1 MSFGG
6 IYQFKRRRA
15 MEDELQRLAES
26 TCAFVLRDD
35 VSAWS
40 CGEGVDGHPLFF
52 EAPRD
57 DDEPLLLFLRE
68 RCWGDADYY
77 TVPFDAGEAREEE
90 TAGYQL
96 FGRRSSLYY

>member
-6 IYQFKRRRA
+6 IYQFNRRRA

-26 TCAFVLRDD
+26 TCAFVLQDD
-35 VSAWS
+35 VSAWP

-68 RCWGDADYY
+68 RCWGDDDYY

-96 FGRRSSLYY
+96 FGRRSSFYY